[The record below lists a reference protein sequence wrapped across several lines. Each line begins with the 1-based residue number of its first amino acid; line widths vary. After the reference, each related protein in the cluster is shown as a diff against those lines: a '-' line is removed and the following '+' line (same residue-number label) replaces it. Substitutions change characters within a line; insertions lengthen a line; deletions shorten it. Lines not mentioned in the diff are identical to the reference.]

1 MEVRVVGFAQLLFRS
16 WCTGI
21 HKTEHHK
28 QHKTKSRTN
37 PQEVLP
43 TKLITH
49 YYFHLIRP
57 SQAKVQRY
65 HDMELANDALDGAS
79 VAYDEI
85 KPTLD
90 AMFIQLNESSELA
103 SVTLD
108 KYSEWAYHTIE
119 EKADTIFDS
128 NDEIKPALDAMSIQL
143 NTFSELAESAIFDA
157 YEEAAD
163 AIFDYIEADVLIDTV
178 RLEEQYLER
187 SKSGFVSGAP
197 LPRYAPNMSSPP
209 KGKANKK
216 LTKGLKASS
225 ATETKLNRDVNTPK
239 TKVAALESGE
249 ADKKRE
255 HEIKVLDMKQAIEQ
269 AYKKARLAHQDNNTP
284 KTKVAAHESGEA
296 DKKREHERLARQLEV
311 KRKIVAAKEKQLGIR
326 GNPGRKDVT
335 RGLKKTRRPMINKHS
350 AHVASKKKK
359 PIGSSTVKNIPT
371 TALETLEEQLEETR
385 EAEEIAPLTTT
396 TKLFIDGAIEG
407 ASKILDDASEMAYNA
422 CAPPTASTNGGAE
435 EREGVEV
442 ASNKKKP
449 IGSSTVKNIL
459 TTALET
465 LEEQLE
471 ETREAEEIAAPTTT
485 TKLEAVLVEEK
496 AIVDATNDTE
506 AALASRG
513 NEPLTM
519 EFVEERLAK
528 QQKEHEK
535 AMAALEKKLTSGNEV
550 VVEECDGP
558 LSNDAGSNA
567 VNEET
572 TEAPSNVNA
581 ETPKTDDEM
590 PTQLNKLSESVSN
603 GLTAVYVS
611 VGEDLSLIDI
621 ALSEAAKSLSALIK
635 GEVYYDQE
643 NEGEGMEISLDNRV
657 GNSRT
662 VAEI

>member
-1 MEVRVVGFAQLLFRS
+1 MRNFCFGHGAPAY
-16 WCTGI
+16 
-21 HKTEHHK
+21 
-28 QHKTKSRTN
+28 TKPNTTN
-37 PQEVLP
+37 NTKPNQEPILRKSYLP
-43 TKLITH
+43 SSLLITTFTLYAH
-49 YYFHLIRP
+49 RKPRFKDITI
-57 SQAKVQRY
+57 
-65 HDMELANDALDGAS
+65 MELAIDALDGAS

-90 AMFIQLNESSELA
+90 AMFIQLNESTELA

-119 EKADTIFDS
+119 EKADAIFES

-143 NTFSELAESAIFDA
+143 NTFSELAELAIFDA
-157 YEEAAD
+157 FEEAAD
-163 AIFDYIEADVLIDTV
+163 AIFDCIEADVLIDTV

-197 LPRYAPNMSSPP
+197 LPRYDSNMSSPP

-225 ATETKLNRDVNTPK
+225 ATETKLNRYVNTPK

-255 HEIKVLDMKQAIEQ
+255 HKIKVLEMKQAIEQ
-269 AYKKARLAHQDNNTP
+269 AYKKARLAHQANNNP

-296 DKKREHERLARQLEV
+296 DKKREHEIKVLEMKQACKQARLARQLEV

-335 RGLKKTRRPMINKHS
+335 RGLKKARRPMINKHS
-350 AHVASKKKK
+350 APVVSNKKK
-359 PIGSSTVKNIPT
+359 PIGSSTVKNILT
-371 TALETLEEQLEETR
+371 TALETLGEQFEETR
-385 EAEEIAPLTTT
+385 EAEETAPLTAT
-396 TKLFIDGAIEG
+396 TKLFIDGEIEG

-435 EREGVEV
+435 ERGGVEV
-442 ASNKKKP
+442 STAAS
-449 IGSSTVKNIL
+449 
-459 TTALET
+459 
-465 LEEQLE
+465 
-471 ETREAEEIAAPTTT
+471 TTT
-485 TKLEAVLVEEK
+485 
-496 AIVDATNDTE
+496 
-506 AALASRG
+506 
-513 NEPLTM
+513 
-519 EFVEERLAK
+519 
-528 QQKEHEK
+528 
-535 AMAALEKKLTSGNEV
+535 TSGNEV
-550 VVEECDGP
+550 VVEECGDP

-567 VNEET
+567 VNEDT

-581 ETPKTDDEM
+581 ETPKPDDEM

-621 ALSEAAKSLSALIK
+621 ALSNAAKSLSALIK